1 MMIKSLC
8 CVKIEARELLTY
20 DGLSVVD
27 EFMSKFENAVP
38 EQQQFDALKSDQDWI
53 LQENVIPSIPR

>member
-1 MMIKSLC
+1 
-8 CVKIEARELLTY
+8 LTY